1 MLFFK
6 CPRMFSFSKWLRSSS
21 WHYTDLLWL
30 QMEPAFP
37 VPGQISLISND
48 GLQNTKQNPQ
58 NLSVSMWG
66 LWRGVKLD
74 EVFSHTNK
82 YTLWTELTDPT
93 ARGDEVASFRG
104 IRVREPQKGG
114 GTGDTSFKTH
124 QSLKWCVPMI
134 INGRMQ
140 SFLSFS
146 HTHQHTFSVPFP
158 LSLSFTHNHTK
169 HDSTTTLCLFPH
181 AVIIEFTGQLM
192 KYKVLFFCLFKGH
205 KYGFGSRMLRRLQML
220 SLFHLTFLVQTFFY
234 LTWTVESKQ
243 VIILFEFSDTFKPAC
258 SVGLPLKISF

>member
-1 MLFFK
+1 MMDYK
-6 CPRMFSFSKWLRSSS
+6 IRK
-21 WHYTDLLWL
+21 
-30 QMEPAFP
+30 
-37 VPGQISLISND
+37 
-48 GLQNTKQNPQ
+48 KNPQ

-134 INGRMQ
+134 IYGRMQ

-158 LSLSFTHNHTK
+158 LSVIHTQSYKAWLNHNVVFVSTRSDHWVHRTTHEIQ
-169 HDSTTTLCLFPH
+169 STIF
-181 AVIIEFTGQLM
+181 
-192 KYKVLFFCLFKGH
+192 
-205 KYGFGSRMLRRLQML
+205 L
-220 SLFHLTFLVQTFFY
+220 SLQG
-234 LTWTVESKQ
+234 S
-243 VIILFEFSDTFKPAC
+243 
-258 SVGLPLKISF
+258 